1 MKNLLLLSLLL
12 AAGSTTHAIPAPSS
26 PVRQKIGQ
34 YIKSTSGFLPD
45 RESINKLRQDTLS
58 SSFGFSKVND
68 VNGAPITFKFGKTS
82 RHKKLRKLPTSK
94 NSDDDADDLQ
104 KRQDTNDDNESELL
118 NFDDT
123 RYIACKCL
131 LFSLLLLAC
140 FLEDWPQRHAC
151 ERDLGS
157 NSPQLVGRL

>member
-12 AAGSTTHAIPAPSS
+12 AGSTHAVPAPAS

-45 RESINKLRQDTLS
+45 KDTINKLREDTLS

-68 VNGAPITFKFGKTS
+68 IKGAPITYKFGKTA
-82 RHKKLRKLPTSK
+82 RHKKLRKLPSSSK
-94 NSDDDADDLQ
+94 NSDGDDDLQ
-104 KRQDTNDDNESELL
+104 KRQATNGDNESELL

-123 RYIACKCL
+123 RYIACKSSAL
-131 LFSLLLLAC
+131 ASLEEVTHRVMLAT
-140 FLEDWPQRHAC
+140 
-151 ERDLGS
+151 DLG
-157 NSPQLVGRL
+157 